1 MRNNK
6 GRDYGAVSVVLDE
19 AADDSPRRGRDGRKA
34 REGRDAPQ
42 SFVDCRLQATTTK
55 SRTAETSQ
63 NAAIIVARVLSKY
76 ALYFDEA
83 ELSTKAANRANL
95 AL

>member
-1 MRNNK
+1 MAQYPSFWTRRRTTPPA
-6 GRDYGAVSVVLDE
+6 GGE
-19 AADDSPRRGRDGRKA
+19 MAARPERGGTLA
-34 REGRDAPQ
+34 ILCG
-42 SFVDCRLQATTTK
+42 LQATTTK
-55 SRTAETSQ
+55 SRTEGGPLPAETSQ